1 MCALSID
8 KNYVHHY
15 NIFYAWNGGNGCK
28 REEKKSSRQRLY
40 IGIYS
45 AYIIHTYYYII
56 CMNS

>member
-28 REEKKSSRQRLY
+28 REKKNRADNDY
-40 IGIYS
+40 I
-45 AYIIHTYYYII
+45 
-56 CMNS
+56 